1 MAKFI
6 RNFQTENEFKSAYNG
21 SEYIEPW
28 VSLTKRGHGDV
39 VKMTVNIPDDEGQ
52 VDVVYI
58 GTAVVLEES
67 ETCYYGGPFTEQQVT
82 ATGTFDYKGMILD
95 TAATTSSETIVFVKL
110 PEVETEDTVLWEG
123 LIMSGG
129 TPVDEGGMAFYTDKE
144 ATVSVGDTVNVI
156 STEKGITIQTNT
168 RKISTGDKVEAQ
180 DSEHNI
186 FSGTVINII
195 EEVPGEVVN
204 KIGYN
209 KEPFTIT
216 VKTVHGNYPNQVIDD
231 TTTYNTMDIDFNTLM
246 GPVFAAHGSNKYLGV
261 SCYNGTEIL
270 LDGVNRFAG
279 GHTYNQDLT
288 PDKITLT
295 GGRYPALYDFTYER
309 FLENGNNGY
318 MIISWVEVD
327 G

>member
-1 MAKFI
+1 MAKYI

-58 GTAVVLEES
+58 GTALVVLEES

-82 ATGTFDYKGMILD
+82 ATGTFDYKGTTLD
-95 TAATTSSETIVFVKL
+95 TAATTSSETVVFVKS
-110 PEVETEDTVLWEG
+110 PKYFTEDMVLWEG
-123 LIMSGG
+123 YIMSGG
-129 TPVDEGGMAFYTDKE
+129 TPGDYADMYFYTDKE
-144 ATVSVGDTVNVI
+144 ATISVGDTVNI
-156 STEKGITIQTNT
+156 ISSTEEEIIIETNT
-168 RKISTGDKVEAQ
+168 RKISTGDKVKVQ
-180 DSEHNI
+180 GYVT
-186 FSGTVINII
+186 SGTVINII

-204 KIGYN
+204 KIDYS
-209 KEPFTIT
+209 KVPFTIT
-216 VKTVHGNYPNQVIDD
+216 VKTMYQGNVVNDI
-231 TTTYNTMDIDFNTLM
+231 TTYNTMDVDFNTLM
-246 GPVFAAHGSNKYLGV
+246 GPVFAANGGRKYLFV
-261 SCYNGTEIL
+261 ECFNGTEIL
-270 LDGVNRFAG
+270 MDGENRFAG

-295 GGRYPALYDFTYER
+295 GGQYPALYDFTTER
-309 FLENGNNGY
+309 FLKNGNNGY
-318 MIISWVEVD
+318 MIISWDEAI